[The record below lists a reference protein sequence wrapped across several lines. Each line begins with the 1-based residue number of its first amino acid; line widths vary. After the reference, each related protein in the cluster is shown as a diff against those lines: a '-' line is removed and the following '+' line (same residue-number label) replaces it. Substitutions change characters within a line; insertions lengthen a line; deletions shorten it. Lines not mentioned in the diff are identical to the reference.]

1 MSVMMLSERLYSTV
15 LDNIGRYHNYTY
27 FMPLR
32 MDVEHIIPVLYLL
45 NQRSYTARYKGE
57 PADFQPFKYD
67 DKTADINPCQLLK
80 YLQCIRYQIEDV
92 CATYEEKQAVKF
104 LDGWIDNM
112 TTGLIRSIPEYET
125 AAWAE
130 V

>member
-1 MSVMMLSERLYSTV
+1 MSVMMLSNKLYSTV
-15 LDNIGRYHNYTY
+15 LDNLGRYQNCPY
-27 FMPLR
+27 FMPMR
-32 MDVEHIIPVLYLL
+32 MDAEHLFPILYLL
-45 NQRSYTARYKGE
+45 NHKSYTARYKGE
-57 PADFQPFKYD
+57 PADFQPFKYC

-92 CATYEEKQAVKF
+92 AATYEEKQAVKT
-104 LDGWIDNM
+104 LDTWIDNM
-112 TTGLIRSIPEYET
+112 TSGILRSIPEYEQ